1 MKFRFGRFEICRNM
15 SLKHGPEDMGR
26 KAVWINFRIL
36 VILEIVRVSADY
48 HVPAGFLVGL
58 GQKSRRDRDWESHN
72 PPNRGCRGLGWV

>member
-1 MKFRFGRFEICRNM
+1 M

-48 HVPAGFLVGL
+48 HVPAGFLVPADLQSVGIYQPDL
-58 GQKSRRDRDWESHN
+58 
-72 PPNRGCRGLGWV
+72 

>member
-48 HVPAGFLVGL
+48 HVPAGFLVPADLQSVGIY
-58 GQKSRRDRDWESHN
+58 QPDYKS
-72 PPNRGCRGLGWV
+72 G

>member
-1 MKFRFGRFEICRNM
+1 M